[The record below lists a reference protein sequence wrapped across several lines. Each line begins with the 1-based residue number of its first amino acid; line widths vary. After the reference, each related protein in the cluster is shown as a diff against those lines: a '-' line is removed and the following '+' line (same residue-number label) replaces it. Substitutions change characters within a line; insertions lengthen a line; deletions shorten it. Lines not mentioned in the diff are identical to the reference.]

1 MPNITAVA
9 RSARLFLTPEQQ
21 VLYQANID
29 RMIEWFK
36 DIYNT
41 SETECIY
48 SVVSEDEARNYFHDE
63 IEKVENTASVLKNT
77 PKVKENFILVPKV
90 I

>member
-1 MPNITAVA
+1 MPNITVVA

-63 IEKVENTASVLKNT
+63 IENVENTASVLKNT